1 MTLPYKRFF
10 ISIGEVINM
19 LDIRKIKENPD
30 AVKAGMKAKE
40 VDCDAIID
48 RILELDVAI
57 RALKTAS
64 ETRTA
69 QKNKLSKENGKLYGM
84 KKGLEKKGQ
93 DTAEVDAKIAANSCE
108 SMKIDE
114 ENAADLE
121 KLNVLNAEYRTA
133 MLSLPNMPDADL
145 LPGGKENNQPLR
157 YVGEKHSFDFE
168 PKHHVDLCTDLGLI
182 DYERGVKLAGSGNW
196 MYTGMGARLEWALLN
211 YFIDTHTAD
220 GYDFI
225 LPPHMLEYKCGETA
239 GQFPKF
245 ADEVFKIANHPT
257 ENGIFYM
264 LPTAEAAL
272 ASVYRDEILTEKDLP
287 KKFFAY
293 TPCFRRE
300 AGSARADER
309 GMVRGHRFN
318 KVEMFQFTTP
328 EGSDE
333 AFEELVKKAEN
344 LVAGLGLHFRT
355 VKLAAGDCSASMAR
369 TYDIEILIPS
379 MNGYKEV
386 SSVSNARD
394 YQARRGNIRYRRAD
408 GKIDFV
414 HTLNGSGLA
423 TSRIFPALVEQNQ
436 RADGSVV
443 VPEVLRKYLGGIEV
457 IEKK

>member
-1 MTLPYKRFF
+1 
-10 ISIGEVINM
+10 M
-19 LDIRKIKENPD
+19 LDIKKIKENPD
-30 AVKAGMKAKE
+30 AVKAGLKAKE
-40 VDCDAIID
+40 VDCDAIVD
-48 RILELDVAI
+48 RILELDVQV
-57 RALKTAS
+57 RGLKTS
-64 ETRTA
+64 TETKTA
-69 QKNKLSKENGKLYGM
+69 QKNKLAKENGKLFGQ
-84 KKGLEKKGQ
+84 KKGAEKKGE
-93 DTAEVDAKIAANSCE
+93 DTSAIEAQIAANMAE
-108 SMKIDE
+108 SVKIDE
-114 ENAADLE
+114 SIADDKKNL
-121 KLNVLNAEYRTA
+121 KVLDEELYTNLLA
-133 MLSLPNMPDADL
+133 LPNLPDADL
-145 LPGGKENNQPLR
+145 LPGGKENNEPLR
-157 YVGEKHSFDFE
+157 YIGEVHSFDFE

-182 DYERGVKLAGSGNW
+182 DYERGVKLAGGGNW

-225 LPPHMLEYKCGETA
+225 LPPHMLEYQCGLTA

-257 ENGIFYM
+257 EGGTFYM

-300 AGSARADER
+300 AGSHRADER
-309 GMVRGHRFN
+309 GMVRGHQFN

-423 TSRIFPALVEQNQ
+423 TSRIFPAIVEQNQ
-436 RADGSVV
+436 RADGSIV

-457 IEKK
+457 ITK

>member
-1 MTLPYKRFF
+1 
-10 ISIGEVINM
+10 M
-19 LDIRKIKENPD
+19 LDIKKIKENPD
-30 AVKAGMKAKE
+30 AVKAGLKAKE
-40 VDCDAIID
+40 VDCDAIVD
-48 RILELDVAI
+48 RILELDVQI

-64 ETRTA
+64 EGRTA
-69 QKNKLSKENGKLYGM
+69 QKNKLAKENGKLFGQ
-84 KKGLEKKGQ
+84 KKGLEKKGEDTSAIEAQ
-93 DTAEVDAKIAANSCE
+93 IEVNKAEAIALDAANEADTA
-108 SMKIDE
+108 
-114 ENAADLE
+114 
-121 KLNVLNAEYRTA
+121 KLKELSAEYKTA
-133 MLSLPNMPDADL
+133 MLSLPNLPDADL
-145 LPGGKENNQPLR
+145 LPGGKENNEPLR
-157 YVGEKHSFDFE
+157 YIGEKHTFDFE
-168 PKHHVDLCTDLGLI
+168 PKHHVDLCQDLGLI

-225 LPPHMLEYKCGETA
+225 LPPHMLEYMCGETA

-245 ADEVFKIANHPT
+245 ADEVFKISNHPT
-257 ENGIFYM
+257 EGGTFYM

-272 ASVYRDEILTEKDLP
+272 ASIYRDEILTEADLP

-300 AGSARADER
+300 AGSHRADER
-309 GMVRGHRFN
+309 GMVRGHQFN

-328 EGSDE
+328 EGSDA
-333 AFEELVKKAEN
+333 AFDELVTKAEN

-394 YQARRGNIRYRRAD
+394 FQARRGNCRYRRAD
-408 GKIDFV
+408 GKLDFV

-423 TSRIFPALVEQNQ
+423 TSRIFPAIVEQNQ
-436 RADGSVV
+436 RADGSIV
-443 VPEVLRKYLGGIEV
+443 VPEVLRKYLGGIEI

>member
-1 MTLPYKRFF
+1 
-10 ISIGEVINM
+10 M
-19 LDIRKIKENPD
+19 LDIKKIKENPD
-30 AVKAGMKAKE
+30 AVKAGLKAKE
-40 VDCDAIID
+40 VDCDATVD
-48 RILELDVAI
+48 RILELDERI

-64 ETRTA
+64 EGKTA
-69 QKNKLSKENGKLYGM
+69 QKNKLSKENGKLFGQ
-84 KKGLEKKGQ
+84 KKKAEREGT
-93 DTAEVDAKIAANSCE
+93 DTSAIEAAIAANNAQSVQLDQDVA
-108 SMKIDE
+108 DE
-114 ENAADLE
+114 LRELGE
-121 KLNVLNAEYRTA
+121 LQAEYRTA
-133 MLSLPNMPDADL
+133 MLSLPNLPDPDL

-182 DYERGVKLAGSGNW
+182 DYERGVKLAGAGNW

-211 YFIDTHTAD
+211 YFIDTHIAD
-220 GYDFI
+220 GYEFI
-225 LPPHMLEYKCGETA
+225 LPPHMLEYQCGLTA

-245 ADEVFKIANHPT
+245 ADEVYKIANPT
-257 ENGIFYM
+257 DDRIHYM

-272 ASVYRDEILTEKDLP
+272 ASVYREEILTEADLP

-300 AGSARADER
+300 AGSHRADER
-309 GMVRGHRFN
+309 GMVRGHQFN
-318 KVEMFQFTTP
+318 KVEMFQFCKP
-328 EGSDE
+328 EDSDA
-333 AFEELVKKAEN
+333 AFDELVTKAEK

-394 YQARRGNIRYRRAD
+394 YQARRGNIRFRREAT
-408 GKIDFV
+408 GKPEFV

-436 RADGSVV
+436 RADGSIV

-457 IEKK
+457 ITK

>member
-1 MTLPYKRFF
+1 
-10 ISIGEVINM
+10 M

-30 AVKAGMKAKE
+30 AVKAGLRAKE
-40 VDCDAIID
+40 VDCDAIVD
-48 RILELDVAI
+48 KILELDVQV
-57 RALKTAS
+57 RALKTS
-64 ETRTA
+64 TETKTA
-69 QKNKLSKENGKLYGM
+69 QKNKISKENGKLFGM
-84 KKGLEKKGQ
+84 KKGLEKKGE
-93 DTAEVDAKIAANSCE
+93 DTTAVDVQIAANMAASTR
-108 SMKIDE
+108 IDE
-114 ENAADLE
+114 EIADD
-121 KLNVLNAEYRTA
+121 KLKLKELDEELYTN
-133 MLSLPNMPDADL
+133 MLALPNLPDADL
-145 LPGGKENNQPLR
+145 LPGGKENNEPLR
-157 YVGEKHSFDFE
+157 YVGDQVTFDFE
-168 PKHHVDLCTDLGLI
+168 PKHHVDLCTNLGLI
-182 DYERGVKLAGSGNW
+182 DYERGVKLAGGGNW

-225 LPPHMLEYKCGETA
+225 LPPHMLEYQCGLTA

-257 ENGIFYM
+257 EGGTFYM

-272 ASVYRDEILTEKDLP
+272 ASVYRDEILTEADLP

-300 AGSARADER
+300 AGSHRADER
-309 GMVRGHRFN
+309 GMVRGHQFN

-423 TSRIFPALVEQNQ
+423 TSRIFPAIVEQNQ
-436 RADGSVV
+436 RADGSIV
-443 VPEVLRKYLGGIEV
+443 VPEALRKYLGGIEV

>member
-1 MTLPYKRFF
+1 
-10 ISIGEVINM
+10 M
-19 LDIRKIKENPD
+19 LDIRKIKENPE
-30 AVKAGMKAKE
+30 AVKAGLKAKE
-40 VDCDAIID
+40 VDCDATVD
-48 RILELDVAI
+48 RILELDVQI
-57 RALKTAS
+57 RALKTSS

-69 QKNKLSKENGKLYGM
+69 QKNRLAKENGKLYGM

-93 DTAEVDAKIAANSCE
+93 DTAEVDTKIAANTCE
-108 SMKIDE
+108 SIKLDE
-114 ENAADLE
+114 ENAAELE
-121 KLNVLNAEYRTA
+121 KLTALNEEYRTA
-133 MLSLPNMPDADL
+133 MLSLPNLPDADL
-145 LPGGKENNQPLR
+145 LPGGKENNEPLR
-157 YVGEKHSFDFE
+157 YIGEKHSFDFE
-168 PKHHVDLCTDLGLI
+168 PKHHVDLCNDLGLI
-182 DYERGVKLAGSGNW
+182 DYERGVKLAGAGNW

-211 YFIDTHTAD
+211 YFIDTHISD

-225 LPPHMLEYKCGETA
+225 LPPHMLEYQCGETA

-245 ADEVFKIANHPT
+245 ADEVYKIANPT
-257 ENGIFYM
+257 DDRIHYM

-300 AGSARADER
+300 AGSHRADER
-309 GMVRGHRFN
+309 GMVRGHQFN

-344 LVAGLGLHFRT
+344 LVSGLGLHFRT

-408 GKIDFV
+408 GKIDYV

-423 TSRIFPALVEQNQ
+423 TSRIFPAIVEQNQ
-436 RADGSVV
+436 RADGSIV
-443 VPEVLRKYLGGIEV
+443 VPEVLRKYLGGLEI
-457 IEKK
+457 ITK

>member
-1 MTLPYKRFF
+1 
-10 ISIGEVINM
+10 M
-19 LDIRKIKENPD
+19 LDIKRIKENPD
-30 AVKAGMKAKE
+30 AVKAGLKAKE
-40 VDCDAIID
+40 VDCDAIVD
-48 RILELDVAI
+48 RILELDVQI
-57 RALKTAS
+57 RGLKTS
-64 ETRTA
+64 TETKTA
-69 QKNKLSKENGKLYGM
+69 QKNKLAKDNGKLFGQ
-84 KKGLEKKGQ
+84 KKGAEKQGK
-93 DTAEVDAKIAANSCE
+93 DTADLDAQIEANKAASIALDKDIE
-108 SMKIDE
+108 DE
-114 ENAADLE
+114 AAQLKDLSVE
-121 KLNVLNAEYRTA
+121 FKTA
-133 MLSLPNMPDADL
+133 MLSLPNMPDEDL

-157 YVGEKHSFDFE
+157 YVGKKPEFDFE

-182 DYERGVKLAGSGNW
+182 DYERGVKLAGAGNW

-225 LPPHMLEYKCGETA
+225 LPPHMLEYMCGETA

-245 ADEVFKIANHPT
+245 ADEVYKIANPT
-257 ENGIFYM
+257 DDRVHYM

-272 ASVYRDEILTEKDLP
+272 ASVYRDEILSEADLP

-300 AGSARADER
+300 AGSHRADER
-309 GMVRGHRFN
+309 GMVRGHQFN
-318 KVEMFQFTTP
+318 KVEMFQFTKP
-328 EGSDE
+328 EDSDA
-333 AFEELVKKAEN
+333 AFDELVTKAEK
-344 LVAGLGLHFRT
+344 LVEGLGFHFRT

-379 MNGYKEV
+379 MDGYKEV

-394 YQARRGNIRYRRAD
+394 YQARRGNIRFRREAT
-408 GKIDFV
+408 GKPEFL

-436 RADGSVV
+436 RADGSIV
-443 VPEVLRKYLGGIEV
+443 VPEVLRKYLGGLEI

>member
-1 MTLPYKRFF
+1 
-10 ISIGEVINM
+10 M
-19 LDIRKIKENPD
+19 LDIKRIKENPD
-30 AVKAGMKAKE
+30 AVKAGLKAKE
-40 VDCDAIID
+40 VDCDAIVD
-48 RILELDVAI
+48 QILELDVQV
-57 RALKTAS
+57 RSLKTAT
-64 ETRTA
+64 ETKTA
-69 QKNKLSKENGKLYGM
+69 EKNKLAKENGKLFGQ
-84 KKGLEKKGQ
+84 KKGAEKKGE
-93 DTAEVDAKIAANSCE
+93 DTSAIDAIIEANKAKSIA
-108 SMKIDE
+108 IDE
-114 ENAADLE
+114 AIADDSAKLKE
-121 KLNVLNAEYRTA
+121 LNVQFRTA
-133 MLSLPNMPDADL
+133 MLALPNLPDTDL
-145 LPGGKENNQPLR
+145 LPGGKENNEPLR
-157 YVGEKHSFDFE
+157 YVGKKPEFDFE

-182 DYERGVKLAGSGNW
+182 DYERGVKLAGAGNW

-225 LPPHMLEYKCGETA
+225 LPPHMLEYQCGETA

-245 ADEVFKIANHPT
+245 ADEVYKIANPT
-257 ENGIFYM
+257 DDRIHYM

-272 ASVYRDEILTEKDLP
+272 ASVYRDEILTEADLP

-300 AGSARADER
+300 AGSHRADER
-309 GMVRGHRFN
+309 GMVRGHQFN

-328 EGSDE
+328 ETSDA
-333 AFEELVKKAEN
+333 AFEELVTKAEKLVEN
-344 LVAGLGLHFRT
+344 LGFHFRT

-379 MNGYKEV
+379 MDGYKEV

-436 RADGSVV
+436 RADGSIV
-443 VPEVLRKYLGGIEV
+443 VPEVLRKYLGGLEI
-457 IEKK
+457 IGKK

>member
-1 MTLPYKRFF
+1 
-10 ISIGEVINM
+10 M
-19 LDIRKIKENPD
+19 LDIKRIKENPD
-30 AVKAGMKAKE
+30 AVKAGLRAKE
-40 VDCDAIID
+40 VDCDAAVD
-48 RILELDVAI
+48 KILEMDVQI
-57 RALKTAS
+57 RALKTS
-64 ETRTA
+64 TETKTA
-69 QKNKLSKENGKLYGM
+69 QKNKLTKENGKLFGQ
-84 KKGLEKKGQ
+84 KKAGEKQGK
-93 DTAEVDAKIAANSCE
+93 DTAEIDALIEKNKQESIAL
-108 SMKIDE
+108 D
-114 ENAADLE
+114 AAIADDAATLKNLSVE
-121 KLNVLNAEYRTA
+121 FRTL
-133 MLSLPNMPDADL
+133 MLSLPNLPDSDL
-145 LPGGKENNQPLR
+145 LPGGKENNEPLR
-157 YVGEKHSFDFE
+157 YVGKKPEFDFV
-168 PKHHVDLCTDLGLI
+168 PQHHVDLCTNLGLI
-182 DYERGVKLAGSGNW
+182 DYERGVKLAGAGNW
-196 MYTGMGARLEWALLN
+196 MYTGLGARLEWALLN

-225 LPPHMLEYKCGETA
+225 LPPHMLEYQCGETA

-245 ADEVFKIANHPT
+245 ADEVYKIANPT
-257 ENGIFYM
+257 DDRTHYM

-272 ASVYRDEILTEKDLP
+272 ASVYRDEILTEADLP

-300 AGSARADER
+300 AGSHRADER
-309 GMVRGHRFN
+309 GMVRGHQFN

-328 EGSDE
+328 ETSDE
-333 AFEELVKKAEN
+333 AFDELVTKAEK
-344 LVAGLGLHFRT
+344 LVEGLGFHFRT

-379 MNGYKEV
+379 MDGYKEV

-423 TSRIFPALVEQNQ
+423 TSRIFPAIVEQNQ
-436 RADGSVV
+436 RADGSIV

>member
-1 MTLPYKRFF
+1 
-10 ISIGEVINM
+10 M
-19 LDIRKIKENPD
+19 LDIRVIKENPD
-30 AVKAGMKAKE
+30 AVKAGLKAKE

-48 RILELDVAI
+48 RILELDVQI
-57 RALKTAS
+57 RALKTS
-64 ETRTA
+64 TEGKTA
-69 QKNKLSKENGKLYGM
+69 QKNKLAKENGKLFGQ
-84 KKGLEKKGQ
+84 KKGAEKQGK
-93 DTAEVDAKIAANSCE
+93 DTTELDKQIEANKAASIALDEQIADEAAQLKQLSAEFRV
-108 SMKIDE
+108 
-114 ENAADLE
+114 
-121 KLNVLNAEYRTA
+121 A
-133 MLSLPNMPDADL
+133 MLSLPNLPDADL
-145 LPGGKENNQPLR
+145 LPGGKENNEPLR
-157 YVGEKHSFDFE
+157 YIGAKPSFDFE

-182 DYERGVKLAGSGNW
+182 DYERGVKLAGAGNW

-225 LPPHMLEYKCGETA
+225 LPPHMLEYQCGETA

-245 ADEVFKIANHPT
+245 ADEVYKIANPT
-257 ENGIFYM
+257 DDRVHYM

-272 ASVYRDEILTEKDLP
+272 ASVYRDEILTEADLP

-300 AGSARADER
+300 AGSHRADER
-309 GMVRGHRFN
+309 GMVRGHQFN
-318 KVEMFQFTTP
+318 KVEMFQFTKP
-328 EGSDE
+328 EDSDA
-333 AFEELVKKAEN
+333 AFDELVTKAEK
-344 LVAGLGLHFRT
+344 LVEGLGFHFRT

-379 MNGYKEV
+379 MDGYKEV

-394 YQARRGNIRYRRAD
+394 YQARRGNIRFRREAT
-408 GKIDFV
+408 GKPEFV

-436 RADGSVV
+436 RADGSIV
-443 VPEVLRKYLGGIEV
+443 VPECLRKYLGGLEI